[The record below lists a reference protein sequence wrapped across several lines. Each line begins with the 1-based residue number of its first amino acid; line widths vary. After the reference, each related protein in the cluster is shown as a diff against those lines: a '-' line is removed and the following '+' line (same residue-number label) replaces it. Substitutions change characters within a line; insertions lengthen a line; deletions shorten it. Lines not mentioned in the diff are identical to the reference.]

1 MSTFLEIFGG
11 DEPLQ
16 QLTLFQVAARA
27 IAIYV
32 CGVVLVRLGKSR
44 LLARAT
50 GIDILVGFLLGSL
63 LSRAITGLAS
73 LSETIV
79 ASTVIIAGHALLTA
93 ATCRW
98 HAFGKLVKGN
108 SVMLIRDGVV
118 LWDNMYKSH
127 ISENDLMEA
136 LRLNAHTENPEEI
149 ARAYKERNGEISA
162 IPKSRTSS

>member
-1 MSTFLEIFGG
+1 MSTWLEIFGG
-11 DEPLQ
+11 DEPIQ
-16 QLTLFQVAARA
+16 QLSLSQVAARA
-27 IAIYV
+27 IAIYL
-32 CGVVLVRLGKSR
+32 CGVMLVRIGKSR

-73 LSETIV
+73 LSGTIV
-79 ASTVIIAGHALLTA
+79 ASAVIIAGHALLTA

-108 SVMLIRDGVV
+108 SVMLIRDGAI
-118 LWDNMYKSH
+118 LWDNLHKSH
-127 ISENDLMEA
+127 LSENDLIES

-162 IPKSRTSS
+162 IPKARTSS